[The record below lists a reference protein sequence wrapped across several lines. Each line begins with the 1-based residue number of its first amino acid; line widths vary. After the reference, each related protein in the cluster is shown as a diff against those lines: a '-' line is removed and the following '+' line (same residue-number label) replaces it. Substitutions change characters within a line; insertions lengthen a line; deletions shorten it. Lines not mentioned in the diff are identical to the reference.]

1 MRQNLKSADSI
12 IFYCGKCFTALLAF
26 VLVACAFANFVHIY
40 GISAAHATKAVPQ
53 GSFYFT
59 KEYLYLD
66 FYIFFAVFTVSLFV
80 FIFNT
85 YFYLR
90 ILMFVLGLSAG
101 SLLAYTVGD
110 LFTIKLFIFCAWIL
124 MLCATLPFFYNIL
137 LAGLS
142 GTCFTLLQYYPAS
155 LGIVDSATAANIPQK
170 QDIFTLVIYFLLTM
184 LISVAYKY
192 VVQKWAESVEY
203 GQHLNNVMT
212 QMSVFN
218 QQLQNVAKT
227 RGDDA
232 AKQERLRITRD
243 MHDSCGY
250 VFVNITSLIDAAE
263 SRPDFSREQMDETL
277 MTVRTLASNG
287 LQETRRTLHAIR
299 DMQDPVEKNID
310 AIYDIK
316 KLFEQVTGIHVTVN
330 PGNVK
335 HDYGHTVNSIIIR
348 TMQEALTNAIRHG
361 RAQNM
366 FITFWEENG
375 ILTMAVKDDCIG
387 SKQTVKGIGLAG
399 MEERLEKVGGTL
411 LTDSPKDG
419 GFRLTVTIPLTE
431 ALSQIGVTQNDK
443 AQNTA

>member
-66 FYIFFAVFTVSLFV
+66 FYIFFTVFTVSLFV

-137 LAGLS
+137 LAVIS

-155 LGIVDSATAANIPQK
+155 LGIVDTVTAANVPQK

-299 DMQDPVEKNID
+299 D
-310 AIYDIK
+310 IK

-361 RAQNM
+361 RAQNI
-366 FITFWEENG
+366 FIMFWEENG
-375 ILTMAVKDDCIG
+375 ILTMSVKDDGIG
-387 SKQTVKGIGLAG
+387 SRQIVKGIGLAG
-399 MEERLEKVGGTL
+399 MEERIGKAGGMLEVE
-411 LTDSPKDG
+411 SPKEG
-419 GFRLTVTIPLTE
+419 GFKLSISIPLTGHE
-431 ALSQIGVTQNDK
+431 GEHLDEET
-443 AQNTA
+443 